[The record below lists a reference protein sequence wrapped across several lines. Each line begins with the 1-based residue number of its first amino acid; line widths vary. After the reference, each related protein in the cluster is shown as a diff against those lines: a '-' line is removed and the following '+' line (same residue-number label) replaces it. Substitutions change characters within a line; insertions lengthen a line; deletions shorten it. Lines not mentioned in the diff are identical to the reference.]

1 MTIYVT
7 TNNQNC
13 YILSSTMQLFI
24 SETDLKPFGGHNSDE
39 KLFAILLKLILNHY
53 LKKITK

>member
-1 MTIYVT
+1 
-7 TNNQNC
+7 
-13 YILSSTMQLFI
+13 MQLFI